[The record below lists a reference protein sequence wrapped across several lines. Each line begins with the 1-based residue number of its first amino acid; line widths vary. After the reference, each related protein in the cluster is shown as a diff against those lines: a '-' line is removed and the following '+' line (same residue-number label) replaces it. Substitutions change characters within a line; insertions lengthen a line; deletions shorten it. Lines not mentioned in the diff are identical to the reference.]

1 MPPASRHT
9 RKVAS
14 RPPLTMTGSRPAACP
29 PPPRSPPGVAAQ
41 RLPDRGAL
49 GQPPHPHRAVAAE
62 GCRLLSDLTVEDN
75 LCLERL
81 LPDARHCVGLGRRPG
96 SLPTA
101 GRRSPA
107 APSRR
112 APARLA
118 ASRAELRWEY
128 PPAGG
133 AQGSCTS
140 AHDRGSLARRGSGSV
155 YARGGCS
162 YAHNSRRCTEPAE
175 VPIIT
180 RVPDGV
186 TLGLI
191 MITGWQNGRSRSEA
205 RKGQSGHMSYSR
217 VVLFRRKRRC
227 PREPCDQTFVVQL
240 RLHTSAKL
248 SGVRS
253 GLTWPFLKGC
263 GQAVTRSHQIWPTR
277 RGHGPVPH

>member
-1 MPPASRHT
+1 VNGDARYRFGRLQRRHE
-9 RKVAS
+9 RS
-14 RPPLTMTGSRPAACP
+14 AA
-29 PPPRSPPGVAAQ
+29 
-41 RLPDRGAL
+41 
-49 GQPPHPHRAVAAE
+49 GQPPHPQGRVAAAADDDRVPS
-62 GCRLLSDLTVEDN
+62 GSLPTATALTPWCGRIAAPRPGRPRPAATPAPRRRGRGLSAAARPDRRGQPV
-75 LCLERL
+75 LERL
-81 LPDARHCVGLGRRPG
+81 LPDARHCVSLGRRPG

-155 YARGGCS
+155 YAPGGCS

-191 MITGWQNGRSRSEA
+191 MITGWRATRGRMR
-205 RKGQSGHMSYSR
+205 
-217 VVLFRRKRRC
+217 
-227 PREPCDQTFVVQL
+227 
-240 RLHTSAKL
+240 
-248 SGVRS
+248 
-253 GLTWPFLKGC
+253 
-263 GQAVTRSHQIWPTR
+263 
-277 RGHGPVPH
+277 